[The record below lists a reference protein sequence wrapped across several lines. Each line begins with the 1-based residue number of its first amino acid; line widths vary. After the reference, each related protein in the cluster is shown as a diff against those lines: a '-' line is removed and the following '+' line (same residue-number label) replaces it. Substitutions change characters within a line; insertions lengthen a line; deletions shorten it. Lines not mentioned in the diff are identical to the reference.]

1 MFTHLKNVRDYV
13 LDSSGY
19 ALAANVAL
27 LTQCGVM
34 DQLHEMEK
42 CVDSV
47 CAKTGDRGIANDI
60 KNEIDDFY
68 LDLKP
73 ESGRS
78 STSQADKLS
87 LT

>member
-1 MFTHLKNVRDYV
+1 
-13 LDSSGY
+13 
-19 ALAANVAL
+19 
-27 LTQCGVM
+27 
-34 DQLHEMEK
+34 MEK